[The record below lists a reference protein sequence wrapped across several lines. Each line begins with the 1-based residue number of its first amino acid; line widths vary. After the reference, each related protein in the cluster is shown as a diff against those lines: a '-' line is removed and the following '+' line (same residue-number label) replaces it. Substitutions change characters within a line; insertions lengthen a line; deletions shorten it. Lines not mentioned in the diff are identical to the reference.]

1 MVDILIKWGV
11 LMQVEDILFGG
22 GMLVVVVDTLI
33 DWDALAMV
41 VVDAVV
47 VDLQT
52 LELDKLVEE
61 ILTLVA
67 DYGVHIETVGMA
79 RLTVL

>member
-1 MVDILIKWGV
+1 MVDILIKGGV